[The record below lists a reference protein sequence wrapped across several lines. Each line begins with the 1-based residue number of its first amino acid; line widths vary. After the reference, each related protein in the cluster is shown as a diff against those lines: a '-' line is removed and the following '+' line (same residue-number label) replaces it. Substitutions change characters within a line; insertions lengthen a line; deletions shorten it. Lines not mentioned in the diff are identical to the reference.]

1 MQKGKFGFKL
11 WVYPVVAMA
20 FFVLDQFFLGAL
32 AVGFAI
38 EMCIRDSSDTHGDAG
53 NLRRV
58 LLQQRKAEVV
68 IHLGDGRCV

>member
-38 EMCIRDSSDTHGDAG
+38 AAEKNVCRYCQHG
-53 NLRRV
+53 
-58 LLQQRKAEVV
+58 
-68 IHLGDGRCV
+68 C